1 MPDPINLVG
10 FFFCLAHMLL
20 AHFEILTTAAREPGI
35 CQLHA
40 HGVKNLC
47 FNKVRPTY
55 FFRGELARQI
65 DGLARS
71 MHALNHGLAGQVRAK
86 LSG

>member
-10 FFFCLAHMLL
+10 FFFVWLTCCWP
-20 AHFEILTTAAREPGI
+20 ILKSLQQPLGSPGVANYMPAGSKSFVSTGAPKI
-35 CQLHA
+35 F
-40 HGVKNLC
+40 V
-47 FNKVRPTY
+47 
-55 FFRGELARQI
+55 RGELARQI

-71 MHALNHGLAGQVRAK
+71 MRALNHGLAGKVRAK